1 MKKIFTLAVFNL
13 GLLSLLAQT
22 EKETNLIADGNELH
36 QEEAYSQA
44 EGEYRKALSLN
55 SINPKAQHNLGNTL
69 YRSKDYDQA
78 NQRYFETQKNSL
90 KKEDKHLAFHNMG
103 NGFMQQ
109 KDYEKA
115 VEAYKNALR
124 NNPSDEETR
133 YNYAL
138 AKELL
143 EKQKQEEEKQ
153 DQDQDQDQQDQQ
165 DQKDDQENKEDDS
178 EGDKKEKPSDDGEE
192 GDEKEDKK
200 DQEEKDE
207 KGEDDKKKDDP
218 KKPKEDKKEGDQ
230 KQPPP
235 PRKPGQIS
243 PEQVKSLLEAMNQQ
257 EKNVQDKVN
266 AEKVQGVPVK
276 TKKDW

>member
-1 MKKIFTLAVFNL
+1 MKKGLTLVFFCF
-13 GLLSLLAQT
+13 GLLGVLAQVA
-22 EKETNLIADGNELH
+22 KETNLIADGNELH
-36 QEEAYSQA
+36 QEEAYSKA
-44 EGEYRKALSLN
+44 EAEYRKALS
-55 SINPKAQHNLGNTL
+55 INNINAKAQHNLGNAL
-69 YRSKDYDQA
+69 YRSKDFDQA
-78 NQRYFETQKNSL
+78 NQRYFETQKNSQT
-90 KKEDKHLAFHNMG
+90 KEEKHLAFHNMG

-109 KDYEKA
+109 KMYEKA

-124 NNPSDEETR
+124 NNPTDEETR

-143 EKQKQEEEKQ
+143 EKQKQEEEQQ
-153 DQDQDQDQQDQQ
+153 DQNQDQQDQQ
-165 DQKDDQENKEDDS
+165 DQQDDQNEKDDDS
-178 EGDKKEKPSDDGEE
+178 EGDKEEKPSDDGQE

-207 KGEDDKKKDDP
+207 KGKDDP
-218 KKPKEDKKEGDQ
+218 KKPKDDKKEGDQ
-230 KQPPP
+230 KQQPP